1 MPGDEDSIGT
11 RVLSADFRSLAQRY
25 LRAVASHMDDA
36 AAHSALTAMDEQG
49 GRLYSEAGKRSYT
62 DFSDLSPPLERW
74 QPPFEA
80 WNPYHRERERAAYEE
95 AWSSVL
101 LTESQRFPSQLPGGE
116 NVGGLVYKIDLLDA
130 EERQSLGTFSRP
142 PSHWRQWAEACA
154 TLCEML
160 AKRCEA
166 CEPNPI
172 DEAVSSQDGGLV
184 RTPQFPALKPWA
196 FEAWKARQFGMTV
209 TKIATTLSE
218 RYKDRKITQPRVSE
232 QIKLAMEQCKAS
244 GLADDAARVLPQVGH
259 RAPARTFDPAAAEQ
273 GKRTDGK
280 AHYLR
285 ERERQKAKDG
295 DDEE

>member
-1 MPGDEDSIGT
+1 MPGDADSIGT
-11 RVLSADFRSLAQRY
+11 RVLSADFRSLGQRY

-36 AAHSALTAMDEQG
+36 AANSALTGMDEQG
-49 GRLYSEAGKRSYT
+49 GRLYSEAGKRCYT
-62 DFSDLSPPLERW
+62 DFSDLSPCLERW
-74 QPPFEA
+74 QPPFES
-80 WNPYHRERERAAYEE
+80 WNPHHRERERVAYEG
-95 AWSSVL
+95 AWFSVL
-101 LTESQRFPSQLPGGE
+101 RTEAQRFPNQLPGGE
-116 NVGGLVYKIDLLDA
+116 NVGGLVYQIDFLDA

-160 AKRCEA
+160 AKRCEV
-166 CEPNPI
+166 CEPHPI
-172 DEAVSSQDGGLV
+172 VEAVSSRDRGV
-184 RTPQFPALKPWA
+184 VTTPKLPVLKSWA
-196 FEAWKARQFGMTV
+196 MEAWKAKQFGMTV

-218 RYKDRKITQPRVSE
+218 KYRDRKITQPRVSE
-232 QIKLAMEQCKAS
+232 QIKLAMEHCKAS
-244 GLADDAARVLPQVGH
+244 GLAEDAAKVLPQVGH
-259 RAPARTFDPAAAEQ
+259 RAPARTFDPDAAEQ